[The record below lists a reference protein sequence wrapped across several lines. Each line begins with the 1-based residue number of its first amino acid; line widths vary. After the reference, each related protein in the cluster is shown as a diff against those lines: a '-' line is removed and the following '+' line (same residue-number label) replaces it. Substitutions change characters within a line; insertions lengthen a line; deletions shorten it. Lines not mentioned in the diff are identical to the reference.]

1 MDGQSGRKFAA
12 HSSFA
17 SPLTET
23 GSDMAAAND
32 PDWSARAKA
41 VAHAESQEPCGR
53 LTIHPGKA

>member
-1 MDGQSGRKFAA
+1 MDGQSGRNFAA

-23 GSDMAAAND
+23 GPDLAAAND
-32 PDWSARAKA
+32 PNWSAQAEA
-41 VAHAESQEPCGR
+41 YACAESLEPCDR